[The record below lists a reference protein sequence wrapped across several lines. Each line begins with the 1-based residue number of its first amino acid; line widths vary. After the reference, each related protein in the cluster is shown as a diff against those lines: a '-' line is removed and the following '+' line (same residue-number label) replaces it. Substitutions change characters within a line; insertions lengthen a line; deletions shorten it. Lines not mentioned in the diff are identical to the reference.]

1 MFDFVAQSQA
11 LRCPSSV
18 RIVGPFS
25 SSPVMTMLPVTL
37 ESPHVHPLHGLPMNA
52 TEPLTLSGSKE
63 KRSVAATSSLFLVA
77 EVNT

>member
-1 MFDFVAQSQA
+1 MFDFVGQSQA
-11 LRCPSSV
+11 LRCHPSG
-18 RIVGPFS
+18 RIVDRFS
-25 SSPVMTMLPVTL
+25 SSPVMTMLPVAL
-37 ESPHVHPLHGLPMNA
+37 ESPHVHPLHDFPMNA